1 MKIKDSAYAIANVTG
16 DVLATL
22 MTLGRPLTVWP
33 VRLFRLARLRSSVTG
48 HIPRTTQFDG
58 RIRVLGRPRFEVGDY
73 CRLGHNVFLETQEDG
88 AIRLGTHVL
97 LNTGCTVVSYSRIT
111 IGNDSLV
118 GEYVTIRDANHG
130 ISPEGLIRLQPHDSS
145 PIAIGNDVWI
155 GAGATILRGVT
166 IGDGAVVAAN
176 SVVTKNVPP
185 MTVVAGSPA
194 VPIKKRT

>member
-1 MKIKDSAYAIANVTG
+1 MKAKDTAYAIASVTG
-16 DVLATL
+16 DVLAVG
-22 MTLGRPLTVWP
+22 MTLVRPLTVWP
-33 VRLFRLARLRSSVTG
+33 LRLFRLARLRSLVTG

-58 RIRVLGRPRFEVGDY
+58 RIRVEGKPRFEVGEY

-88 AIRLGTHVL
+88 AIQLGTNVL
-97 LNTGCTVVSYSRIT
+97 LNTGCVVVSYSRIT

-130 ISPEGLIRLQPHDSS
+130 IALNGLIRLQPHDTS
-145 PIAIGNDVWI
+145 PITIGNDVWI
-155 GAGATILRGVT
+155 GTGATILCGVT

-194 VPIKKRT
+194 APIKKRT